1 MTTMQIW
8 YSFHPEGTTCK
19 QYDGYREYPFGSQL
33 DDENVDEIIDRIY
46 ELRSDRSYQM
56 SYHVI
61 SPDRTFTGVMA
72 TYLSDFKPTYSEFGK
87 LIAD

>member
-1 MTTMQIW
+1 MKTMQIW

-19 QYDGYREYPFGSQL
+19 QYDGYREYPFHPEL
-33 DDENVDEIIDRIY
+33 DEDGIDNLLDMVY
-46 ELRSDRSYQM
+46 ELRSDRRYQM

-61 SPDRTFTGVMA
+61 SPDDSFTGVMA
-72 TYLSDFKPTYSEFGK
+72 TMLSDFQPTYSEFGK

>member
-1 MTTMQIW
+1 MNIMQIW

-33 DDENVDEIIDRIY
+33 DDENVDEIIDRLY

-56 SYHVI
+56 SYQVI

-72 TYLSDFKPTYSEFGK
+72 TMLSDFKPTYSEFGK